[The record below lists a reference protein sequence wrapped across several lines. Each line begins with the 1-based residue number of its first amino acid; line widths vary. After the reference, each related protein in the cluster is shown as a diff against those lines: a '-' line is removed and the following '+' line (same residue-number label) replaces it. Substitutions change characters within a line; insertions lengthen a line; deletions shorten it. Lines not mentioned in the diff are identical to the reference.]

1 MFKAIATL
9 CRSGTPSSRNIEIFL
24 LTRDFFF
31 FIAPLLCYN
40 NRVMETLSWLFLS
53 ILPTVFAWFIFGLCV
68 TLVVRSFQH
77 RDEDEDY

>member
-40 NRVMETLSWLFLS
+40 NCVMLLAFLL
-53 ILPTVFAWFIFGLCV
+53 ICGLAPIV
-68 TLVVRSFQH
+68 LALATS
-77 RDEDEDY
+77 E